1 MPVADM
7 RLVSEGEEN
16 RAALKVPAMTKA
28 WKQGLRYQSAMFRNL
43 STSTK
48 LFILC
53 STFIVA
59 IAVAIYGL
67 VAEKQI
73 AIEFARKELVGVR
86 YFESLRGVYAAILT
100 EPLGVNA
107 AGQTPSPE
115 EALKSLDAAEK
126 EAAGTLQTAA
136 LEQSLAATLRKL
148 WSKEAEGEDQSSLV
162 VDALAKARDL
172 ASRIGDDSNLALD
185 PDLDSYY
192 LQDTVVRQMPRLL
205 GQIGETQASLG
216 APSDASI
223 SSDDKARL
231 LALDAMTRSTT
242 EEIER
247 NLTSA
252 YRGNADGQL
261 RQKIEGDIT
270 EMLSSITSYF
280 HALNESV
287 SEPTGLESRDR
298 LYQATVNSAVA
309 AWTITQ
315 SELKRLLNERIDNL
329 LGKLHRSLWLTGALA
344 VLSILLALLTHH
356 HIVRPLARLEGL
368 ARTVRGTKDYRN
380 RIDYSSEDEIGR
392 LAVAFNEMLAELE
405 GAHEREIA
413 EQEKRGLQRIADV
426 QASAHAHMSRLLNA
440 SPAVIYCR
448 MASGDFEPTF
458 VSESVTRLFGC
469 TPREYLE
476 NPYLWRDRVHPD
488 DIPRINAWV
497 DKMFESDKRS
507 IEYRVRRPD
516 GTYFWVNDEQH
527 VVRDAKGEPVE
538 IVGSW
543 TDITARKEAEAA
555 KDSARARLDLLLSAA
570 PVVVYSFVA
579 SGDFAPTFVS
589 ASIQQMLGFRP
600 EEYLR
605 DADFWRGHVHPED
618 LPEVEAKQAELFR
631 AGEHL
636 SEYRFR
642 KKDGTYCWVSDEQ
655 HLIRDK
661 DGRPVEVVGS
671 WSDID
676 ARKAAEQAFQAAQQE
691 LEKATAAALEA
702 SEAKSVF
709 LANMSHEIRTPMN
722 AVIGLSHLAL
732 KTDLTPRQRDYVLKI
747 KSSGQH
753 LLGIIN
759 DILDFSKIEAGK
771 LSIENI
777 DFDLDKVLENVGNLM
792 SEKASAKGLEL
803 IFEVE
808 PTVSTHFRGDPLR
821 LGQILIN
828 FCNNAVKFTETGE
841 VSVQVRVLED
851 SADSQ
856 LVEFSVSD
864 TGIGMTEPQI
874 ERLFQAFEQADA
886 STTRKYGGTGLGLA
900 ISKQL
905 TELMGGHVSVKSE
918 MGKGSTFK
926 FTARLGRGTATQR
939 PRLLQSDLRGRRV
952 LIIDDNP
959 HARAVLANMLTNMT
973 LVADEAAS
981 GEEAIGMV
989 RQASEAGERY
999 EIAFIDWQM
1008 PGLNGIETGKRILA
1022 LPDLRSPPHLV
1033 MVTAYGREEVLKQ
1046 AEDTGFENVLIK
1058 PVTSSIL
1065 FDTAVVALGADG
1077 ERTET
1082 VQAGPSFDIDRMRGA
1097 RILLVE
1103 DNEINQEVAIGQL
1116 EDAEAF
1122 VDLAENG
1129 EVALGMIRDNDYDA
1143 VLMDMQMP
1151 VMDGIDATRI
1161 IRSNPRFQN
1170 LPIIA
1175 MTANAMASDR
1185 ILCLEAGMNDH
1196 IAKPIDPD
1204 QLFGVLLRWIRRAE
1218 GDGKAPRGAAAAR
1231 SPENRANDSELA
1243 IPGIDVRSGLKR
1255 TGGNRRRYE
1264 TLLRKF
1270 AEQQA
1275 GTIASMHAALSKG
1288 DAATAERAAH
1298 SLKGAAGTLGANP
1311 LSEAAAQAETAI
1323 KSGRGEED
1331 AVRSLS
1337 HALAAVLADLRAALP
1352 EDTGGNGAGRS
1363 PADRASV
1370 QEPLARLKQLLEA
1383 DDGEAADFIVDAKP
1397 RLAGVLTPAEIK
1409 TLADRVGNFDFE
1421 AALKCLSGIASR
1433 LSLNLEGK

>member
-1 MPVADM
+1 
-7 RLVSEGEEN
+7 
-16 RAALKVPAMTKA
+16 
-28 WKQGLRYQSAMFRNL
+28 L

-59 IAVAIYGL
+59 IVVAIYGL

-86 YFESLRGVYAAILT
+86 YFETLRGVYAAILT

-107 AGQTPSPE
+107 AEQTPSQE

-136 LEQSLAATLRKL
+136 LEQSLATTLRKL
-148 WSKEAEGEDQSSLV
+148 WSKEAGSKDQSSLV

-205 GQIGETQASLG
+205 GQIGEAQTLPGAS
-216 APSDASI
+216 SDAPLSNE
-223 SSDDKARL
+223 DKARL
-231 LALDAMTRSTT
+231 IALDAMTRSTA

-247 NLTSA
+247 DLTSA

-261 RQKIEGDIT
+261 RQKIEGGIA

-280 HALNESV
+280 RALNESV

-298 LYQATVNSAVA
+298 LYRATVNNSIA
-309 AWTITQ
+309 AWTVTQ
-315 SELKRLLNERIDNL
+315 AELKRLLNERTDNL

-356 HIVRPLARLEGL
+356 HIVRPLAKLEGL
-368 ARTVRGTKDYRN
+368 ARTVSGTKDYRN
-380 RIDYSSEDEIGR
+380 RIDYRSEDEIGR

-405 GAHEREIA
+405 GAHEREIG
-413 EQEKRGLQRIADV
+413 EQEKKGLQRIADV

-448 MASGDFEPTF
+448 MASGDFQPTF

-469 TPREYLE
+469 SPREYLD

-488 DIPRINAWV
+488 DVARISAWV
-497 DKMFESDKRS
+497 DKMFESDERS
-507 IEYRVRRPD
+507 IEYRIRRPD
-516 GTYFWVNDEQH
+516 STYFWVNDEQH
-527 VVRDAKGEPVE
+527 IVRDAQGEPVE

-543 TDITARKEAEAA
+543 TDITASKEAEEA
-555 KDSARARLDLLLSAA
+555 KESARERLDLLLGAA

-589 ASIQQMLGFRP
+589 ASIRQMLGYAP
-600 EEYLR
+600 DEYLKN
-605 DADFWRGHVHPED
+605 ADFWRGHVHPDD
-618 LPEVEAKQAELFR
+618 LPEVEAKQVELFR
-631 AGEHL
+631 TGEHL
-636 SEYRFR
+636 AEYRFR
-642 KKDGTYCWVSDEQ
+642 KKDGAYCWVSDEQ

-661 DGRPVEVVGS
+661 AGHPVEVVGS

-676 ARKAAEQAFQAAQQE
+676 ARKAAEQAFQAAQAD
-691 LEKATAAALEA
+691 LKRATEAALEA
-702 SEAKSVF
+702 NEAKSVF

-732 KTDLTPRQRDYVLKI
+732 KTDLTPRQRDYVQKI

-808 PTVSTHFRGDPLR
+808 PAVSTHFRGDPLR

-841 VSVQVRVLED
+841 VAVEVRVLED
-851 SADSQ
+851 SADCQ

-864 TGIGMTEPQI
+864 TGIGMTETQI

-905 TELMGGHVSVKSE
+905 TELMGGHVSVKSVP
-918 MGKGSTFK
+918 GKGSTFS
-926 FTARLGRGTATQR
+926 FTARLSKGTATSR
-939 PRLLQSDLRGRRV
+939 PRLLQADLRGRRV

-959 HARAVLANMLTNMT
+959 HARAVLSGMLTNMT
-973 LVADEAAS
+973 FVADEAAS
-981 GEEAIGMV
+981 GEEAIDMV
-989 RQASEAGERY
+989 RQASKFGDRY

-1008 PGLNGIETGKRILA
+1008 PGLNGIETGKRILT
-1022 LPDLRSPPHLV
+1022 LPDLSLPPHLV

-1065 FDTAVVALGADG
+1065 FDTAVVALGADL

-1082 VQAGPSFDIDRMRGA
+1082 VLAGPSFDIDRMRGA
-1097 RILLVE
+1097 RVLLVE

-1116 EDAEAF
+1116 EDAEVF

-1129 EVALGMIRDNDYDA
+1129 EVALGMIRDNDYDI

-1151 VMDGIDATRI
+1151 VMDGIEATRI
-1161 IRSNPRFQN
+1161 IRSEPRFKS

-1175 MTANAMASDR
+1175 MTANAMESDR
-1185 ILCLEAGMNDH
+1185 ELCLEAGMNDH

-1204 QLFGVLLRWIRRAE
+1204 QLFGVLLRWIHRAG
-1218 GDGKAPRGAAAAR
+1218 GDGRIARGHDAAPSANSHASDG
-1231 SPENRANDSELA
+1231 PLDIQGIEVRA
-1243 IPGIDVRSGLKR
+1243 GLKR
-1255 TGGNRRRYE
+1255 TGGNRQRYE
-1264 TLLRKF
+1264 ALLHKF

-1275 GTIASMHAALSKG
+1275 GTVESMKAALSIG

-1298 SLKGAAGTLGANP
+1298 SLKGAAGTLGAAS
-1311 LSEAAAQAETAI
+1311 LSEAAAEAETAI
-1323 KSGRGEED
+1323 KTGRGVPQ
-1331 AVRSLS
+1331 ALRSLS
-1337 HALAAVLADLRAALP
+1337 LVLDPVLQAIRSALP
-1352 EDTGGNGAGRS
+1352 EATGGNGAGAPPGD
-1363 PADRASV
+1363 PAAV
-1370 QEPLARLKQLLEA
+1370 LEPLARLKQLLET
-1383 DDGEAADFIVDAKP
+1383 DDGEAADFIVDAKS
-1397 RLAGVLTPAEIK
+1397 RLSGVLTPAEIK
-1409 TLADRVGNFDFE
+1409 TLTERVGSFDFE
-1421 AALKCLSGIASR
+1421 AALRCLSGIASR
-1433 LSLNLEGK
+1433 LSLNLEGE

>member
-1 MPVADM
+1 
-7 RLVSEGEEN
+7 
-16 RAALKVPAMTKA
+16 
-28 WKQGLRYQSAMFRNL
+28 MFRNL

-59 IAVAIYGL
+59 IVVAIYGL
-67 VAEKQI
+67 VVEKQI

-86 YFESLRGVYAAILT
+86 YFETLRGVYAAILT

-107 AGQTPSPE
+107 AGQTPSQE

-126 EAAGTLQTAA
+126 EAAGTLQTAT
-136 LEQSLAATLRKL
+136 LEQSLATTLRKL
-148 WSKEAEGEDQSSLV
+148 WSKEAGSKDQSSLV

-205 GQIGETQASLG
+205 GQIGEAQTLPG
-216 APSDASI
+216 APSDAPLSNE
-223 SSDDKARL
+223 DKARL
-231 LALDAMTRSTT
+231 IALDAMTRSTA

-247 NLTSA
+247 DLTSA

-261 RQKIEGDIT
+261 RQKIEGGIA
-270 EMLSSITSYF
+270 EMLSGITSYF
-280 HALNESV
+280 RALNESV

-298 LYQATVNSAVA
+298 LYRATVNNSIA
-309 AWTITQ
+309 AWTVTQ
-315 SELKRLLNERIDNL
+315 AELKRLLNERTDNL

-356 HIVRPLARLEGL
+356 HIVRPLAKLEGL
-368 ARTVRGTKDYRN
+368 ARTVSGTKDYRN
-380 RIDYSSEDEIGR
+380 RIDYRSEDEIGR

-405 GAHEREIA
+405 GAHEREIG
-413 EQEKRGLQRIADV
+413 EQEKKGLQRIADV

-448 MASGDFEPTF
+448 MASGDFQPTF

-469 TPREYLE
+469 SPREYLD

-488 DIPRINAWV
+488 DVARISAWV
-497 DKMFESDKRS
+497 DKMFESDERS
-507 IEYRVRRPD
+507 IEYRIRRPD
-516 GTYFWVNDEQH
+516 STYFWVNDEQH
-527 VVRDAKGEPVE
+527 IVRDAQGEPVE

-543 TDITARKEAEAA
+543 TDITASKEAEEA
-555 KDSARARLDLLLSAA
+555 KESARERLDLLLGAA

-589 ASIQQMLGFRP
+589 ASIRQMLGYAP
-600 EEYLR
+600 DEYLK
-605 DADFWRGHVHPED
+605 DADFWRGHVHPDD
-618 LPEVEAKQAELFR
+618 LPEVEAKQVELFR
-631 AGEHL
+631 TGEHL
-636 SEYRFR
+636 AEYRFR
-642 KKDGTYCWVSDEQ
+642 KKDGSYCWVSDEQ

-661 DGRPVEVVGS
+661 AGHPVEVVGS

-676 ARKAAEQAFQAAQQE
+676 ARKAAEQAFQAAQAD
-691 LEKATAAALEA
+691 LKRATEAALEA
-702 SEAKSVF
+702 NEAKSLF

-732 KTDLTPRQRDYVLKI
+732 KTDLTPRQRDYVQKI

-808 PTVSTHFRGDPLR
+808 PAVSTHFRGDPLR

-828 FCNNAVKFTETGE
+828 FCNNAVKFTEIGE
-841 VSVQVRVLED
+841 VAVEARVLED
-851 SADSQ
+851 SADCQ

-864 TGIGMTEPQI
+864 TGIGMTETQI

-905 TELMGGHVSVKSE
+905 TELMGGHVSVKSVP
-918 MGKGSTFK
+918 GKGSTFS
-926 FTARLGRGTATQR
+926 FTARLSKGTATSR
-939 PRLLQSDLRGRRV
+939 PRLLQADLRGRRV

-959 HARAVLANMLTNMT
+959 HARAVLSGMLSNMT
-973 LVADEAAS
+973 FVADEAAS
-981 GEEAIGMV
+981 GEEAIDMV
-989 RQASEAGERY
+989 RQASKFGDRY

-1022 LPDLRSPPHLV
+1022 LPDLSLPPHLV

-1065 FDTAVVALGADG
+1065 FDTAVVALGADL

-1082 VQAGPSFDIDRMRGA
+1082 VLAGPSFDIDRMRGA

-1116 EDAEAF
+1116 EDAEVF

-1129 EVALGMIRDNDYDA
+1129 EVALGMIRDNDYDI

-1151 VMDGIDATRI
+1151 VMDGIEATRI
-1161 IRSNPRFQN
+1161 IRSEPRFKS
-1170 LPIIA
+1170 LPIVA
-1175 MTANAMASDR
+1175 MTANAMESDR
-1185 ILCLEAGMNDH
+1185 ELCLEAGMNDH

-1204 QLFGVLLRWIRRAE
+1204 QLFGVLLRWIHRAG
-1218 GDGKAPRGAAAAR
+1218 GDGRIARGHAAAPSAN
-1231 SPENRANDSELA
+1231 SHASDGPLDIQGIEVRA
-1243 IPGIDVRSGLKR
+1243 GLKR
-1255 TGGNRRRYE
+1255 TGDNRQRYE
-1264 TLLRKF
+1264 ALLHKF

-1275 GTIASMHAALSKG
+1275 GTVESMKAALSIG

-1298 SLKGAAGTLGANP
+1298 SLKGAAGTLGAAS
-1311 LSEAAAQAETAI
+1311 LSEAAAEAETAI
-1323 KSGRGEED
+1323 KTGRGVPQ

-1337 HALAAVLADLRAALP
+1337 LVLDPVLQAIRSALP
-1352 EDTGGNGAGRS
+1352 EATGGNGAGAPPGD
-1363 PADRASV
+1363 PAAV
-1370 QEPLARLKQLLEA
+1370 LEPLARLKQLLET
-1383 DDGEAADFIVDAKP
+1383 DDGEAADFIVDAKS
-1397 RLAGVLTPAEIK
+1397 RLSGVLTPAEIK
-1409 TLADRVGNFDFE
+1409 TLTERVGNFDFE
-1421 AALKCLSGIASR
+1421 AALRCLSGIASR
-1433 LSLNLEGK
+1433 LSLNLEGE